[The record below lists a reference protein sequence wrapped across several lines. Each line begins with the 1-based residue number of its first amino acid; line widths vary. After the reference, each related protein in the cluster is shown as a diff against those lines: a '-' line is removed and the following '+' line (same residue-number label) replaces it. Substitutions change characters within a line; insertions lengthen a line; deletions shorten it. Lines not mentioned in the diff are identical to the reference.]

1 MDNIKQLLTS
11 SDKGRGRAQGVLCY
25 MFRNTL
31 LWTNMSYH
39 RWVRATNFY
48 FEKPHNKKNPDRGN
62 LNKALIQD
70 DLSWASFKKG
80 LDLLD
85 PVKATMTI
93 ILTWKSGKTS
103 TYAVE
108 IDLVEDE
115 DDVILVSLPDDGG
128 ETNLSSSIAER
139 QKDKPKNTL
148 ARLYGQILKSEG
160 IDLTRWQALLNEYAE
175 NPLNGFTGT
184 KKETATTIS
193 SIQRQL
199 FEPRLS
205 WNNFR
210 KGLAILGPVQEDYIL
225 DLQWVPEVKRPM
237 VDVTTTHITIRDPF
251 STGRNYAK
259 H

>member
-11 SDKGRGRAQGVLCY
+11 SDKGRSRAQGVLCY

-31 LWTNMSYH
+31 LWNNVTYH

-48 FEKPHNKKNPDRGN
+48 FEKPHNRKNPDRGN

-80 LDLLD
+80 LDLLN
-85 PVKATMTI
+85 PCKAMMTI
-93 ILTWKSGKTS
+93 ILTWKSGKSS
-103 TYAVE
+103 TYTVN

-115 DDVILVSLPDDGG
+115 DDVILVSLPEAEDTDLITSMG
-128 ETNLSSSIAER
+128 ERHKN
-139 QKDKPKNTL
+139 KPKNTL
-148 ARLYGQILKSEG
+148 ARLYGQILRSEG
-160 IDLTRWQALLNEYAE
+160 IDLTRWHALLDEYAK

-210 KGLAILGPVQEDYIL
+210 KGLAILGPIQEDYIL
-225 DLQWVPEVKRPM
+225 RLEWVPEVKRFE
-237 VDVTTTHITIRDPF
+237 DYTETHVTIRDPF
-251 STGRNYAK
+251 STGRNYVK
-259 H
+259 

>member
-11 SDKGRGRAQGVLCY
+11 SDKGRSRAQGILCY

-31 LWTNMSYH
+31 LWHNLTYH

-48 FEKPHNKKNPDRGN
+48 FEKPHNAKNPDRGN

-80 LDLLD
+80 LDLLN
-85 PVKATMTI
+85 PYKAILTI
-93 ILTWKSGKTS
+93 ELTWKSGKRS

-115 DDVILVSLPDDGG
+115 DDVILTSPLDVADTDLL
-128 ETNLSSSIAER
+128 TMIKER
-139 QKDKPKNTL
+139 QKNKPLNTL
-148 ARLYGQILKSEG
+148 ARFYSRILQAEG
-160 IDLTRWQALLNEYAE
+160 VDNTRWTALLDEYAK

-184 KKETATTIS
+184 KKETAGTIS

-210 KGLAILGPVQEDYIL
+210 KGLTILGPIQEDYIL
-225 DLQWVPEVKRPM
+225 RLEWIPEVKRCE
-237 VDVTTTHITIRDPF
+237 DVTETHVTIRDPF

-259 H
+259 